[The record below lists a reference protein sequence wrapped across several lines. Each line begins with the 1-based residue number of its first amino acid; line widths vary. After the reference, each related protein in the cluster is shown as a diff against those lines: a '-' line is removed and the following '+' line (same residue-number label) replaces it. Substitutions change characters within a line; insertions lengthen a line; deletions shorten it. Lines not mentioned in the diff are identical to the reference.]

1 MKKLI
6 LFLLILCFGLSLKA
20 ETSLVVWKKD
30 GSKVA
35 FALSDNPWIVFQRDA
50 LMKIVCSSKS
60 TYFNY
65 EDLAKLTYEEIGDSS
80 IRNLANDK
88 ASSFTFDGETLLL
101 QSLKAGSTISI
112 HALNGTVVFK
122 RSIEAAGNYSF
133 PLTHLDKG
141 VYLVSID
148 GLTIKIVKR

>member
-6 LFLLILCFGLSLKA
+6 LFLFLLCFGLSLKA
-20 ETSLVVWKKD
+20 ETSLIVWKKD

-35 FALSDNPWIVFQRDA
+35 FALSDNPWIVFEKNAMR
-50 LMKIVCSSKS
+50 IVCSSKS

>member
-6 LFLLILCFGLSLKA
+6 LFLFLLCFGLSIQA
-20 ETSLVVWKKD
+20 ETNLVVWKKD

-35 FALSDNPWIVFQRDA
+35 FALSDNPWIVFEKNAMR
-50 LMKIVCSSKS
+50 VTCYPKS

>member
-6 LFLLILCFGLSLKA
+6 LFLSLLCFGLSLQA
-20 ETSLVVWKKD
+20 ETNLVVWKKD

-35 FALSDNPWIVFQRDA
+35 FALSDNPWIVFQNDA
-50 LMKIVCSSKS
+50 KMRIVCYPKS

-65 EDLAKLTYEEIGDSS
+65 EELAKLTYEDIGDSS
-80 IRNLANDK
+80 IRNIDNGK

-101 QSLKAGSTISI
+101 QTLKASSVISI
-112 HALNGTVVFK
+112 YALNGTIVFK
-122 RSIEAAGNYSF
+122 RSIEAAGDYSF

-141 VYLVSID
+141 VYLVSFD